1 MQWIVKIRR
10 ANSLFRYLPFV
21 LAVGFSTLSTGCSE
35 EKPPALTVVEAQGQ
49 KQLWTCG
56 MHPQV
61 IVEEPGFCPICDMKL
76 TPVKQETMAA
86 MTVSE
91 NEHADHDQLAQ
102 TMSVEDKVILYWHAP
117 MDPTYI
123 TDQPGKSPMGMDLI
137 PVYEGETGSAGPS
150 ITIDPVTLQ
159 NIGVQTTLVERVN
172 LYRSIRTVGHLD
184 YNEESYSRVNIKF
197 SGWIEKLFADQTG
210 QEIHKGDAMLEI
222 YSPELVSTQEEYLL
236 AFRNVEKLEN
246 STFQSVAGSARS
258 LLDAVRRRLLYWD
271 ITEQQILDLE
281 ERGAVKKNLTLYAP
295 TNGIIIEKM
304 AELGMRITPGMD
316 LYRMADL
323 STIWAYAHIYEYD
336 ASWIRPG
343 QSIVMDL
350 PYSPGRTYEGRI
362 DYIYPYLDQK
372 SRDIKIRLV
381 FPNPRRQLKPQMYAN
396 IQIAA
401 RIGGDV
407 IALPNEA
414 IIRTGER
421 NLVFVALGDG
431 KFEPRT
437 VVLGLEGQDGL
448 VQVIGGIS
456 AGEEVVT
463 SAQFLMDSESR
474 MKEAIQKMLK
484 DRLK

>member
-1 MQWIVKIRR
+1 M
-10 ANSLFRYLPFV
+10 
-21 LAVGFSTLSTGCSE
+21 
-35 EKPPALTVVEAQGQ
+35 
-49 KQLWTCG
+49 
-56 MHPQV
+56 
-61 IVEEPGFCPICDMKL
+61 
-76 TPVKQETMAA
+76 
-86 MTVSE
+86 
-91 NEHADHDQLAQ
+91 
-102 TMSVEDKVILYWHAP
+102 
-117 MDPTYI
+117 
-123 TDQPGKSPMGMDLI
+123 
-137 PVYEGETGSAGPS
+137 
-150 ITIDPVTLQ
+150 
-159 NIGVQTTLVERVN
+159 N

-184 YNEESYSRVNIKF
+184 YNEETYSRVNIKF

-281 ERGAVKKNLTLYAP
+281 ERAAVKKTLTLYAP

-372 SRDIKIRLV
+372 SRNIKIRLV
-381 FPNPRRQLKPQMYAN
+381 FPNPRRELKPQMYAN
-396 IQIAA
+396 IQIVA

-407 IALPNEA
+407 TALPNEA

-421 NLVFVALGDG
+421 NLVFVALGGG